1 MDRIRGLREY
11 VKSSKFKASL
21 GLPKDKEITYSLL
34 AQGEYNINY
43 VFIHPV
49 TKEKLL
55 LRVNTG
61 SQMHLENQ
69 IEYEYR
75 TLELLRESGRTP
87 MPIYL
92 DGSCKDMEYGIMV
105 MSFLEGRALDYKTD
119 LSIAAECLSDIHSIV
134 IEKDTHL
141 ISPKNPIEAILE
153 ECYQMFEVYK
163 TSPLAEAKTAL
174 KIEEMLKL
182 GRVMLSHSRGYD
194 IYRCCINT
202 ELNSSNFLIN
212 GRGQSNYI
220 IDWEKPLFSDP
231 AQDLGHFLAPT
242 TTFWKTDYI
251 LSIEEIDLFIKE
263 YTECVGGRFEVA
275 NLEER
280 VKLYIPI
287 NCLRGVTWCAMA
299 WIQYQSE
306 DKLIKNEDTFIKLEQ
321 YLSEDFLDMIINNFL
336 KKDKCP
342 IKKGKLHYG
351 QGTMG
356 SSII

>member
-21 GLPKDKEITYSLL
+21 GLPKDTEITYSLL

-43 VFIHPV
+43 IFTHPV

-69 IEYEYR
+69 IEYEYK

-92 DGSCKDMEYGIMV
+92 DGSCKELEYGIMV

-119 LSIAAECLSDIHSIV
+119 LSIAAECLSDIHSV
-134 IEKDTHL
+134 AIEKDTHL
-141 ISPKNPIEAILE
+141 ISPKNPLEAIME
-153 ECYQMFEVYK
+153 ECHQMFEVYK
-163 TSPLAEAKTAL
+163 TSDLAEAKKVI
-174 KIEEMLKL
+174 KIEGMLKF
-182 GRVMLSHSRGYD
+182 GTEKLSHSKGYNK
-194 IYRCCINT
+194 YRCCVNT

-212 GRGQSNYI
+212 GEGQSNYI
-220 IDWEKPLFSDP
+220 IDWEKPLFADP

-242 TTFWKTDYI
+242 TTFWKTDCI
-251 LSIEEIDLFIKE
+251 LSIEEIDSFIEE
-263 YTECVGGRFEVA
+263 YIECVGNRFEVA
-275 NLEER
+275 NIEER

-287 NCLRGVTWCAMA
+287 NCLRGITWCAMA
-299 WIQYQSE
+299 WVQYQAE
-306 DKLIKNEDTFIKLEQ
+306 DKLIKNEDTLIKLNQ
-321 YLSEDFLDMIINNFL
+321 YLSEAFLDMIIENFL
-336 KKDKCP
+336 KK
-342 IKKGKLHYG
+342 G
-351 QGTMG
+351 QK
-356 SSII
+356 S